1 MEVIGIPLAGPGF
14 YVVELASPRLGAAL
28 LGKPQPMYVPAAALV
43 TNLGVH
49 FKWGQAASLV
59 WVTALDTA
67 RPVEDAR
74 VAVHDCAG
82 KVLWSGRT
90 DAQGLAPIAALPA
103 RPDLASCS
111 KDYRFYE
118 GFGQLDGGLFV
129 TAQSGDDLAFVHSS
143 WDQGIESW
151 RFRLP
156 TTESAE
162 PAIAHTILDRAL
174 FRAGETVSMK
184 HVIRRPVPRGLGP
197 VAPEERPSGLVIR
210 HLGSDE
216 KYELALAWDA
226 GGIAEGVWPIPKSAK
241 LGTYEVIMRGPAK
254 GDAAPEFTSGRFQ
267 VQEFRVPLMKAVL
280 RPPTAPLIAVAEFP
294 LDVSVQYLAGGARRA
309 CPSCSAPR

>member
-1 MEVIGIPLAGPGF
+1 
-14 YVVELASPRLGAAL
+14 
-28 LGKPQPMYVPAAALV
+28 
-43 TNLGVH
+43 
-49 FKWGQAASLV
+49 
-59 WVTALDTA
+59 
-67 RPVEDAR
+67 
-74 VAVHDCAG
+74 
-82 KVLWSGRT
+82 VLWSGRT

-103 RPDLASCS
+103 RTDLASCS

-118 GFGQLDGGLFV
+118 GLGQLDGGLFI

-197 VAPEERPSGLVIR
+197 SPRGSGPAA
-210 HLGSDE
+210 SSS
-216 KYELALAWDA
+216 
-226 GGIAEGVWPIPKSAK
+226 GISAATRSTSSRSP
-241 LGTYEVIMRGPAK
+241 GTRAVSPRVRGP
-254 GDAAPEFTSGRFQ
+254 S
-267 VQEFRVPLMKAVL
+267 
-280 RPPTAPLIAVAEFP
+280 
-294 LDVSVQYLAGGARRA
+294 RRA
-309 CPSCSAPR
+309 PSSAPTR

>member
-1 MEVIGIPLAGPGF
+1 MGPGG
-14 YVVELASPRLGAAL
+14 VARLGDHARHRQPRRGRARRRPRLRGQGAL
-28 LGKPQPMYVPAAALV
+28 E
-43 TNLGVH
+43 
-49 FKWGQAASLV
+49 
-59 WVTALDTA
+59 
-67 RPVEDAR
+67 RPHR
-74 VAVHDCAG
+74 RPG
-82 KVLWSGRT
+82 PG
-90 DAQGLAPIAALPA
+90 APIAALPA
-103 RPDLASCS
+103 RTALASCS

-118 GFGQLDGGLFV
+118 GLGQLDGGLFI

-197 VAPEERPSGLVIR
+197 VAPGSGRAGLVIR

-216 KYELALAWDA
+216 KYELALTWDA
-226 GGIAEGVWPIPKSAK
+226 GGIAEGAWPIPKSAK
-241 LGTYEVIMRGPAK
+241 LGTYEVIMRGPAR
-254 GDAAPEFTSGRFQ
+254 GDSHPSS
-267 VQEFRVPLMKAVL
+267 
-280 RPPTAPLIAVAEFP
+280 PP
-294 LDVSVQYLAGGARRA
+294 GGSRSRSFA
-309 CPSCSAPR
+309 CRS